1 MPLRDIHFPH
11 TVPKPI
17 YSRRDF
23 LRRTSSGFGAMALAA
38 LMGSYGPEL
47 LAETASPERSNPL
60 KPKPPHFPARARSVI
75 FLYME
80 GAVSQV
86 DSFDYKPLLEK
97 YHGQDPRKAIGK
109 LEKTQFDNVGQ
120 VFKSPW
126 KFKQRGQSGLWVS
139 DLFPYMAEQA
149 DNLCVIRSMTSSFP
163 EHTSAN
169 YFLHSGLGLQG
180 RPSMGAWVTY
190 GLGSVNENL
199 PGYVV
204 LNGGQIPSGGL
215 DNFSSGFLPATFQG
229 SLFSAKGTPL
239 ENVVPAEK
247 VSGLQEA
254 KRRLVMKLNQQSLAE
269 TGSSDALESAIAN
282 YELAARMQVT
292 VPELMDLAGESDAT
306 KKRYGLNSE
315 YEHTRTYARECIL
328 ARRLVERG
336 VRFIELTIPSVSG
349 VDRWDAH
356 SNLVKNHGDNARAVD
371 QPIAA
376 LLQDL
381 KERGLLDHTLV
392 LWSGE
397 FGRTPFAQGSDGRD
411 HNEFAFS
418 LWMAG
423 AGVKPGFVYGDTD
436 EWGYHTVN
444 NPLDIHDLHA
454 TMLHL
459 LGLDHTKLTY
469 RFSGRDIRLTDVSG
483 RVIKDILQ
491 SPKLG

>member
-1 MPLRDIHFPH
+1 MHYPH
-11 TVPKPI
+11 VLPTPI

-23 LRRTSSGFGAMALAA
+23 LRRTSGGFGAMALSA
-38 LMGSYGPEL
+38 LMGASVPNL
-47 LAETASPERSNPL
+47 LAGAAAKARANPL
-60 KPKPPHFPARARSVI
+60 QPKEPQFPARAKSVI

-97 YHGQDPRKAIGK
+97 YHGEDPRKAIGK
-109 LEKTQFDNVGQ
+109 LEKTQFDNVGK
-120 VFKSPW
+120 VLKSPW
-126 KFKQRGQSGLWVS
+126 QFKQRGQSGLWVS
-139 DLFPYMAEQA
+139 DLFPHVAEMADE
-149 DNLCVIRSMTSSFP
+149 LCVVRSMTSSFP

-180 RPSMGAWVTY
+180 RPSMGAWVNY
-190 GLGSVNENL
+190 GLGSFNENL

-215 DNFSSGFLPATFQG
+215 DNFGSGFLPATFQG
-229 SLFSAKGTPL
+229 SLFQAKGTPVD
-239 ENVVPAEK
+239 NVLPAEK
-247 VSGLQEA
+247 ISGLQDT
-254 KRRLVMKLNQQSLAE
+254 KRRLVEKLNQQSLADA
-269 TGSSDALESAIAN
+269 GSSDALESAIAN
-282 YELAARMQVT
+282 FELAAKMQT
-292 VPELMDLAGESDAT
+292 TIPELMDLSGESEAT
-306 KKRYGLNSE
+306 KKLYGLDSD

-336 VRFIELTIPSVSG
+336 VRFIELTIPATG
-349 VDRWDAH
+349 NDRWDAH
-356 SNLVKNHGDNARAVD
+356 GDLKKNHGDNARAVD

-376 LLQDL
+376 LLKDL
-381 KERGLLDHTLV
+381 KSRGLLDTTLV

-423 AGVKPGFVYGDTD
+423 AGVKPGFAYGETD
-436 EWGYHTVN
+436 DWGYRTVKDT
-444 NPLDIHDLHA
+444 LDMHDLHA
-454 TMLHL
+454 TLLHL

-483 RVIKDILQ
+483 RVIQDLI
-491 SPKLG
+491 S

>member
-1 MPLRDIHFPH
+1 
-11 TVPKPI
+11 
-17 YSRRDF
+17 
-23 LRRTSSGFGAMALAA
+23 MALAA
-38 LMGSYGPEL
+38 LMGSYVPEL
-47 LAETASPERSNPL
+47 LAENKSEERTNPL
-60 KPKPPHFPARARSVI
+60 KPKAPHFRPRARNVI

-97 YHGQDPRKAIGK
+97 YHGQDPHKAIGK

-126 KFKQRGQSGLWVS
+126 NFKQRGQSGLWVS
-139 DLFPYMAEQA
+139 DLFPHIAEKA
-149 DNLCVIRSMTSSFP
+149 DELCVIRSMTSSFP

-190 GLGSVNENL
+190 GLGSENENL

-204 LNGGQIPSGGL
+204 LNGGQIPSGGI

-229 SLFSAKGTPL
+229 SLFSAKGAPL
-239 ENVVPAEK
+239 ENVLPSEK
-247 VSGLQEA
+247 VAGLQEA
-254 KRRLVMKLNQQSLAE
+254 KRRLVTKLNQESLAV
-269 TGSSDALESAIAN
+269 TGGADALESAIAN

-292 VPELMDLAGESDAT
+292 VPELMDLSGESEAT
-306 KKRYGLNSE
+306 RKRYGLDSD

-336 VRFIELTIPSVSG
+336 VRFVELTIPSVSG

-356 SNLVKNHGDNARAVD
+356 SNLLKNHGDNARAVD

-376 LLQDL
+376 LLGDL
-381 KERGLLDHTLV
+381 KERGLLEHTLV
-392 LWSGE
+392 LWAGE

-459 LGLDHTKLTY
+459 LGLDHIRLTY

-483 RVIKDILQ
+483 RVIKELLT
-491 SPKLG
+491 SPTVA